1 MHGSPKFAFWL
12 VVMLA
17 ASDVLS
23 SIAMFITPST
33 DAACYFSGFLIHY
46 AQVASF
52 LWTTCIAYTLYNSIR
67 LNFERVE
74 SAKLRMH
81 IYGWGLPAVLAG
93 LPLMSDKYERGND
106 AWCWIDVSGD
116 EYVSGTT
123 WRFTTFYVPLW
134 AAMFYTFYV
143 YRYIGTTVAGMQL
156 TQQPDA
162 NFQKKMD
169 RLRRLKW

>member
-1 MHGSPKFAFWL
+1 MSGKKTPEQVEILLMTTRAMSSISMVMSLTVCFSYWRFNHLRKFAFWL

-33 DAACYFSGFLIHY
+33 DTACYFSGFLIHY

-81 IYGWGLPAVLAG
+81 IYGWGLPAVL
-93 LPLMSDKYERGND
+93 LR
-106 AWCWIDVSGD
+106 
-116 EYVSGTT
+116 
-123 WRFTTFYVPLW
+123 
-134 AAMFYTFYV
+134 AAHV
-143 YRYIGTTVAGMQL
+143 G
-156 TQQPDA
+156 
-162 NFQKKMD
+162 K
-169 RLRRLKW
+169 